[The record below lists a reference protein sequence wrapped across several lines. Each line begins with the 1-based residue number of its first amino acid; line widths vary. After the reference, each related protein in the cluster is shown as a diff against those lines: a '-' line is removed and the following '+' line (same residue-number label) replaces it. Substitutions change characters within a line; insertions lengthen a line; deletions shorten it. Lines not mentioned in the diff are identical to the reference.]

1 MMKIGDRF
9 RDRITEKIY
18 VIRIEAQNIR
28 EGVKGKTTSA
38 ANPPCQQRYS
48 ISSLR
53 LHFSLSKRI

>member
-1 MMKIGDRF
+1 MMKIGDGF

-38 ANPPCQQRYS
+38 ANPTCQQQYS